1 MFAGTY
7 RVRVD
12 AKGRLAIPV
21 RFRDRLPDGSHI
33 SIGPDGVLVI
43 YTPEQF
49 EHVAQAVP
57 PTWQATGA
65 QRQFRRTLYSLAQLC
80 DYDSQGRV
88 TLSPEQRNFAAIEP
102 NSTVVVAGAGDL
114 VEIWPEANW
123 DSYSADAQPR
133 FTDLVSEVF
142 RPNT

>member
-7 RVRVD
+7 HVKVD

-21 RFRDRLPDGSHI
+21 RFRDRLPEGSHI

-43 YTPEQF
+43 YTPEEF

-57 PTWQATGA
+57 PPWQATEA
-65 QRQFRRTLYSLAQLC
+65 QRQFRRTLYSLAQPC
-80 DYDSQGRV
+80 DFDGQGRV
-88 TLSPEQRNFAAIEP
+88 TLSQEQRSFASIQP
-102 NSTVVVAGAGDL
+102 NSTVVVVGAGDL
-114 VEIWPEANW
+114 VEIWPEASW
-123 DSYSADAQPR
+123 DSYSAAAQPR

-142 RPNT
+142 KQT

>member
-12 AKGRLAIPV
+12 AKGRLAIPH
-21 RFRDRLPDGSHI
+21 RLRDKMSEGSHM

-43 YTPEQF
+43 YTPEEF
-49 EHVAQAVP
+49 ARVAAAVP
-57 PTWQATGA
+57 PPWQANQP
-65 QRQFRRTLYSLAQLC
+65 QRQFRRMLYSLAQPC
-80 DYDSQGRV
+80 DFDSQGRV
-88 TLSPEQRNFAAIEP
+88 TLTPEQRRYASIEP
-102 NSTVVVAGAGDL
+102 SSTVVVAGTGDL
-114 VEIWPEANW
+114 VEIWPEASW

-142 RPNT
+142 KG